1 MPPWAF
7 LYKRQFLLNHNLTFP
22 ENYKTCEDIQ
32 FNQKALFLAEK
43 VGLSSRVG
51 YVYRHL
57 HQSATKGRGN
67 RVVEDQIRRLKDEI
81 DWFADKKDVIYLQTV
96 VYRNLREINVWLA
109 WTDNVKPW
117 FQEIKNAVS
126 RYKLPPNVRF
136 TTMFIFLMKYFPKE
150 LYYLQRWVN
159 RTRRRIKSL
168 YS

>member
-1 MPPWAF
+1 MAP
-7 LYKRQFLLNHNLTFP
+7 Q
-22 ENYKTCEDIQ
+22 
-32 FNQKALFLAEK
+32 
-43 VGLSSRVG
+43 VGLTSGVG
-51 YVYRHL
+51 YIYRHL
-57 HQSATKGRGN
+57 NVSATKGQGE
-67 RVVEDQIRRLKDEI
+67 RVVSDQIRRLKDEM
-81 DWFADKKDVIYLQTV
+81 DWFENKKDAEYLHTV

-109 WTDNVKPW
+109 WADNVNPW
-117 FQEIKNAVS
+117 VPEIKNAVS